1 MKHVVIIKNAK
12 GEIVHTSVHER
23 GFANAEAFAAV
34 KTGGFDEADR
44 ANEPDARV
52 SPHSY
57 EIHEA
62 EVH

>member
-1 MKHVVIIKNAK
+1 MKHVVIIKNK
-12 GEIVHTSVHER
+12 RGVLVHTSVHEH
-23 GFANAEAFAAV
+23 GEQKAEAFAAV

-44 ANEPDARV
+44 SNAPEDRV